1 MNLSKEEIKLL
12 KNLNQERKAETKKT
26 GSYLGYVI
34 PYNHPDNELT
44 PKQKA
49 LFDNERKIARKLVKK
64 QILSVVCDDRR
75 IAAYDLV
82 EDDNA

>member
-44 PKQKA
+44 PKTKSS
-49 LFDNERKIARKLVKK
+49 I
-64 QILSVVCDDRR
+64 
-75 IAAYDLV
+75 
-82 EDDNA
+82 